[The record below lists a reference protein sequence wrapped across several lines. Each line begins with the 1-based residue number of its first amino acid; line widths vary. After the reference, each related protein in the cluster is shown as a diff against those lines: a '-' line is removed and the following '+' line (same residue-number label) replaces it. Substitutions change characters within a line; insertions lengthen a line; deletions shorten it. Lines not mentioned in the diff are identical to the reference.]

1 MKWKEFLIIKKY
13 QLQSLFYKRQNNPV
27 LFLFIGIPCSGKT
40 TLSKIISQ
48 RFSALRIST
57 DDIKIFLYNQKQYD
71 IYNIFRIQH
80 IVMQKLSQKK
90 INLISDAN
98 SSKIVYR
105 KKLENLLF
113 NCSYRAIKIYC
124 YADMDIIWQRMLN
137 RSSFISTKEQLN
149 IYADEIE
156 LSSDILQFNTGEL
169 TPEQILMKVINK
181 YERK

>member
-1 MKWKEFLIIKKY
+1 
-13 QLQSLFYKRQNNPV
+13 
-27 LFLFIGIPCSGKT
+27 
-40 TLSKIISQ
+40 
-48 RFSALRIST
+48 
-57 DDIKIFLYNQKQYD
+57 
-71 IYNIFRIQH
+71 
-80 IVMQKLSQKK
+80 MQKLSQKK